1 MCDAPSLQ
9 STSLAQ
15 DFVLGHSLL
24 LSVHVKFLHY
34 LVKCSFCH
42 LHLRDECDKCTLH
55 ANTIDRAEPLQNCL
69 ESVRMH
75 WNNLKYLGHWS
86 AYPGIDA
93 WLPFC
98 SYFRTTAPLPQPK
111 AAIPCR
117 TTKPDNAASMSNT
130 VSKFSRVSRMHSKRT
145 SLSTSR
151 EPIISIKEFGHCI
164 KRFWD
169 PATCIVW
176 NVWISRPTTLDLA
189 YAHVCKNAVQ
199 IATSWCTLPA
209 ASEVNVSIF
218 IHIFFWGSRHKP
230 QRRSQGVCFLSLAE
244 YTLACLSTMFLGYL
258 FRHCFVI
265 FVPLFWDF
273 LSLFLG
279 NFCP

>member
-1 MCDAPSLQ
+1 MVAILLILSDHSTPSPAK
-9 STSLAQ
+9 SC
-15 DFVLGHSLL
+15 HP
-24 LSVHVKFLHY
+24 LSHNEAWQCCQHVKY
-34 LVKCSFCH
+34 SF
-42 LHLRDECDKCTLH
+42 E
-55 ANTIDRAEPLQNCL
+55 IQQG
-69 ESVRMH
+69 V
-75 WNNLKYLGHWS
+75 
-86 AYPGIDA
+86 
-93 WLPFC
+93 
-98 SYFRTTAPLPQPK
+98 SYAQQKNIPQ
-111 AAIPCR
+111 
-117 TTKPDNAASMSNT
+117 
-130 VSKFSRVSRMHSKRT
+130 H
-145 SLSTSR
+145 